1 MARAFT
7 GFFVLRGFAGGAS
20 AATRDFWPKR
30 KESLAVKRKQRT
42 AEKPPIR
49 VAEAFAQFQRGN
61 AIKNLSP
68 GTIAYYAAHGGRFVR
83 YLDEGTM
90 PVALVSADV
99 VDGYVLHLKN
109 KGSLADT
116 TINTE
121 LRAVRAF
128 LYYCMRKDWLERY
141 PIPMI
146 RATDPIKEPYT
157 IQELDRL
164 LEKPDVKQCSFA
176 AYRNWVIV
184 NFLLA
189 TGCRAATLLAVRIE
203 DVNLDTG
210 TVFFRHIKTRTQQ
223 VVPLSRTLTAI
234 LKEYLEYRDGVP
246 EDALFVTEYGKPMCL
261 STLENAIRVY
271 NLARGVDKTSLHLFR
286 HTYAQFYIK
295 AGGDPFRL
303 QKLLGHSDLT
313 MTRRYVALYAD
324 DLKESYDRLNPLEQ
338 MAART
343 RRGEKKR
350 MY

>member
-1 MARAFT
+1 
-7 GFFVLRGFAGGAS
+7 V
-20 AATRDFWPKR
+20 
-30 KESLAVKRKQRT
+30 VKRKRLQV
-42 AEKPPIR
+42 ELQQLS
-49 VAEAFAQFQRGN
+49 VAEAFAQFQRSN
-61 AIKNLSP
+61 EIKNLSP
-68 GTIAYYAAHGGRFVR
+68 GTIAYYSEHGGRFVR
-83 YLDEGTM
+83 YLEDETLLI
-90 PVALVSADV
+90 AEVSSEV
-99 VDGYVLHLKN
+99 VDEYILYLKE
-109 KGSLADT
+109 KGSLTDT
-116 TINTE
+116 SINTT
-121 LRAVRAF
+121 LRTVRAF
-128 LYYCMRKDWLERY
+128 LYYCMKKGWLERY
-141 PIPMI
+141 SIPLI

-157 IQELDRL
+157 TQELALL
-164 LEKPDVKQCSFA
+164 LEKPDMKQCSFA
-176 AYRNWVIV
+176 TYRNWVIV

-246 EDALFVTEYGKPMCL
+246 EEALFVTEYGKPMCL

-350 MY
+350 MR